1 MRRAVNRFFQAFLA
15 VPNRAEFSANAIAL
29 SAVHIMANVVQRCG
43 QRIRAIAFENWSEP
57 ESPRIEVATSVES
70 CDA

>member
-1 MRRAVNRFFQAFLA
+1 MPHSKDERFKLGHY
-15 VPNRAEFSANAIAL
+15 RL
-29 SAVHIMANVVQRCG
+29 H
-43 QRIRAIAFENWSEP
+43 RAIAFENWSEP